1 LPQQSINLTS
11 SFQITPTQTT
21 DVIFSKIANDP
32 SDVNWKVQGQARV
45 ESAITFQEKQFSDE
59 L

>member
-1 LPQQSINLTS
+1 MPWD
-11 SFQITPTQTT
+11 FEHADPTRCTT
-21 DVIFSKIANDP
+21 QATEVIFNKIASNP

-45 ESAITFQEKQFSDE
+45 ESAITLQEKQFSDE